1 MNKTAALLLL
11 LALPAAASAAPYGAG
26 FYDTSEY
33 LMGKVAVNVV
43 FVQCASG
50 GPDTCTETNG
60 WTLTKR
66 NQVMNGVQN
75 AMAWW
80 AARNSAAHLS
90 FVYDNTTVTTGYEPI
105 SRPSTDE
112 GLWVTQVMGTLGYSE
127 ADYFDRVTHYDN
139 DKRDAAGADWSFTV
153 FMVDSE
159 NDLDGQFS
167 DNALAYAY
175 IGGPFMIMTY
185 DNDGYGIG
193 KLAPVAAHETG
204 HIFYALDEYA
214 ASACLTTAH
223 SGYLNGY
230 NTNCENGGG
239 VENCIMR
246 GDTPPY
252 DFPAVCGATRKMLG
266 WTDANANGAIDI
278 LDLPPNTAL
287 TSYSPDPTSNTSPA
301 YSGLA
306 DSTAAYT
313 NSNTYDYFGPGRA
326 VHNISIN
333 KIAAVEYNVDSAGW
347 QAATPADGAFN
358 GNIEPF
364 TFAAASLAT
373 GAHTVQAR
381 ALDIFGAYD
390 PSPASDS
397 LYVDGGQAQ
406 DIPYVYDGTGVDT
419 DYIRVS
425 GAASANWGASSH
437 SSGINRYEY
446 AIGTSPGAFDVVG
459 WTSTGSNQYVT
470 KTGLGLSEGVNY
482 YFSVRAYPNAG
493 TVSGTSSSD
502 GFQVDKTSPTA
513 KVALVSA
520 SPAPLGAF
528 SARLTV
534 TEANGVSGTP
544 RLSFRTSTGR
554 IVPLTLSFLE
564 GSTWTAAGYI
574 ESYYSTGTATFQL
587 SVFDTAG
594 NEGSAITAGG
604 AFQIN
609 GAIAGASGGS
619 AVNDDG
625 MGAVLPAGAHSG
637 TYFVTVDTVPASD
650 LSSADSAS
658 PDSRKIYS
666 RDLAR
671 RFTARDTSGNPITV
685 FSSTVT
691 IRMTYPDA
699 DNDGRIDTDLIREST
714 AWIYYL
720 DPSAG
725 KWTPVAAVTR
735 DAAANLLTAVVP
747 HFSVYSVRAAGGTY
761 PDISALKA
769 YPNPCYFHSAPLLT
783 IEGIPA
789 DAAGVSVYIYNEAG
803 ELVRTLTRGAGIDG
817 LNVASWD
824 GKDSSGGKA
833 ASGLYI
839 YLVRTSNYGKG
850 TGKVFTIW

>member
-1 MNKTAALLLL
+1 MKKTAALLPL
-11 LALPAAASAAPYGAG
+11 LAFAAAASAAPYGAG

-33 LMGKVAVNVV
+33 MMGKVAVNVV
-43 FVQCASG
+43 FVQSDGSVDAR
-50 GPDTCTETNG
+50 TETNG
-60 WTLTKR
+60 WTLSKR
-66 NQVMNGVQN
+66 NAVMNGVQN

-80 AARNSAAHLS
+80 AARNSAANLS

-112 GLWVTQVMGTLGYSE
+112 GLWVTEVMGKLGYSE

-139 DKRDAAGADWSFTV
+139 DKRAAAGSDWAFTI
-153 FMVDSE
+153 FLVDSE
-159 NDLDGQFS
+159 NDPDGEFS
-167 DNALAYAY
+167 DNAFAYAY

-185 DNDGYGIG
+185 DNDNYGISE
-193 KLAPVAAHETG
+193 LAPVAAHETG

-214 ASACLTTAH
+214 SAACSTADH
-223 SGYLNGY
+223 AGYLNGY

-239 VENCIMR
+239 SEACIMR

-252 DFPAVCGATRKMLG
+252 YAYAVCSATSKMLG
-266 WTDANANGAIDI
+266 WTDANSNGKIDI

-287 TSYSPDPTSNTSPA
+287 TAYSPDPTSNTSPV

-313 NSNTYDYFGPGRA
+313 NSNTYDFFGAARTA
-326 VHNISIN
+326 HNISIN

-347 QAATPADGAFN
+347 QS
-358 GNIEPF
+358 
-364 TFAAASLAT
+364 AAASDGTFDGNSEPFSFTAASLGT

-406 DIPYVYDGTGVDT
+406 DIPYVYDGTGVDV
-419 DYIRVS
+419 DYTRVS
-425 GAASANWGASSH
+425 GAASANWGASYH

-446 AIGTSPGAFDVVG
+446 AVGTSPGASDTVG
-459 WTSTGSNQYVT
+459 WTSAGTSQYVT
-470 KTGLGLSEGVNY
+470 KTGLALSEGVNY
-482 YFSVRAYPNAG
+482 YFSVRAVPNVG

-502 GFQVDKTSPTA
+502 GFKVDKTSPTA
-513 KVALVSA
+513 KVALLTA
-520 SPAPLGAF
+520 SPAPLGPF
-528 SARLTV
+528 SAKLTL
-534 TEANGVSGTP
+534 TEANAVSGAP
-544 RLSFRTSTGR
+544 QLSFRTSTGR
-554 IVPLTLSFLE
+554 AVPLTLSFLE

-574 ESYYSTGTATFQL
+574 ESYYSTGTATFQF
-587 SVFDTAG
+587 SGFDAAG
-594 NEGSAITAGG
+594 NEGTAITSGG
-604 AFQIN
+604 TFQVN
-609 GAIAGASGGS
+609 GAITGASGGS

-637 TYFVTVDTVPASD
+637 TFFVTVDTVPASE
-650 LSSADSAS
+650 LAAADSAS

-671 RFTARDTSGNPITV
+671 QYTARDTAGTPITA
-685 FSSTVT
+685 FSSPVT
-691 IRMTYPDA
+691 LRMTYPDA
-699 DNDGRIDTDLIREST
+699 DSDGRIDTDLIKEST

-725 KWTPVAAVTR
+725 KWTPLPGVTR
-735 DAAANLLTAVVP
+735 DTAANLLTAEVS

-769 YPNPCYFHSAPLLT
+769 YPNPCYFHTTPLLT

-789 DAAGVSVYIYNEAG
+789 DAAGVFVYIYNEAG
-803 ELVRTLTRGAGIDG
+803 ELVRALSRGGGIDG

-824 GKDSSGGKA
+824 GRDSSGAKA

-839 YLVRTSNYGKG
+839 YLVRTSNYGKA
-850 TGKVFTIW
+850 TGKVFIVW